1 MGILFPMTGHIF
13 IEGEVGEKVTIESV
27 RADIALYPEATDWEI
42 HIDSPGGDVDT
53 GYAIGSIL
61 NNLKH
66 TTANIGALCASIAT
80 YCAHCCDKIIMGPAG
95 DFMIHLPTGTVQGTA
110 TDLRKGAE
118 RLDRIKSELTTRYM
132 KRVARKGVSAQQVS
146 SMLDEETSMSPSEA
160 LAMGFVDEV
169 RDKLKAVARFNP
181 QFKNIE
187 MEQMTKEEQ
196 KGWFE
201 NIGKKLDEVMRKFRN
216 AVTITLADGSVIN
229 SDAAD
234 PNSIVGSTLTDE
246 AGAPLVAGTYE
257 TMDGIALVVADGGK
271 VTSADPIVEDA
282 KDDTAAKLAAL
293 EAENATLKQQL
304 AEKAQAVAAQVTAQA
319 KTTAE
324 FKNAL
329 EEVKGELE
337 KIKNTTFGDTSVP
350 IDATNKKEAQQ
361 TQRDPQLDAMAATLG
376 NAFVTSRFK

>member
-1 MGILFPMTGHIF
+1 MTGHIF

-27 RADIALYPEATDWEI
+27 RADIALYPEATEWEV

-132 KRVARKGVSAQQVS
+132 KRVARKGVSASQVS

-169 RDKLKAVARFNP
+169 REKLKAVARFNT

-187 MEQMTKEEQ
+187 METMSKDEA

-216 AVTITLADGSVIN
+216 AVTVTLADGSVIN
-229 SDAAD
+229 SDAPD
-234 PNSIVGSTLTDE
+234 VNSLVGSKLTDE

-257 TMDGIALVVADGGK
+257 TMDGIAIVVDETGT
-271 VTSADPIVEDA
+271 VVSAAPIVEDKG
-282 KDDTAAKLAAL
+282 KDDNAAKIAAL

-304 AEKAQAVAAQVTAQA
+304 ADKEAGVKAQVEAQA

-329 EEVKGELE
+329 KEVQDELS
-337 KIKNTTFGDTSVP
+337 KIKNTTFGDPNPP
-350 IDATNKKEAQQ
+350 IDAPDKTIGKQ
-361 TQRDPQLDAMAATLG
+361 TDPMVDAMANSLG
-376 NAFVTSRFK
+376 SAFVTSRRF